1 MELAAS
7 AVLMT
12 VSVNMNLWGRSG
24 FDIMLEDEAQVVVE
38 TYFKNSKKAIT
49 AENNVVKMAKGLV
62 ARMTK
67 GFTAPRAVKTSK
79 SNKVTSFALAA

>member
-1 MELAAS
+1 MESQA
-7 AVLMT
+7 
-12 VSVNMNLWGRSG
+12 
-24 FDIMLEDEAQVVVE
+24 VVE

>member
-1 MELAAS
+1 
-7 AVLMT
+7 MT

-49 AENNVVKMAKGLV
+49 AKNNVVKMAKGLV

-67 GFTAPRAVKTSK
+67 GFTAPRAVKTSG
-79 SNKVTSFALAA
+79 SNRVTAFALAA